1 MSDSPVSDQAPEDLR
16 SDTTKKKSAGT
27 HYRLPDRP
35 DRHTGTLQSPSLCLH
50 SVITVYTTR
59 YSPVQMCLKPR
70 GLTNLAGKLVMFGIK
85 ILLLEVQL
93 EFCKVQTDQM
103 TIIII
108 NYDPRNTSTTLS
120 VKLL

>member
-27 HYRLPDRP
+27 HYRLQTG
-35 DRHTGTLQSPSLCLH
+35 TGTLQSPSLCLH

-70 GLTNLAGKLVMFGIK
+70 GLTHLAGKLVMFGIK
-85 ILLLEVQL
+85 ILLLVVQSV
-93 EFCKVQTDQM
+93 ERCKVQTDQM